1 MAKTIFFD
9 KKEGDRK
16 WRLIDAKGKRL
27 GRLASRIARILLGKE
42 NPAYAPNM
50 DMGDYVVVINAK
62 DIALSV
68 RALEQKFYA
77 KHTKF
82 PSGLKVKTAKQVLET
97 HPDRILSYAVKGMMP
112 KTLMGKKMFKKLFI
126 YPGAEHRHQA
136 QTPEPLDIS

>member
-1 MAKTIFFD
+1 MTKTIFTD
-9 KKEGDRK
+9 KKEQDRK

-42 NPAYAPNM
+42 NPSYAPHM

-62 DIALSV
+62 DISLSV
-68 RALEQKFYA
+68 RALSQKFYA

-82 PSGLKVKTAKQVLET
+82 PSGLKVKTAQQLLEA
-97 HPDRILSYAVKGMMP
+97 HPDRVLSYAIKGMMP

-126 YPGAEHRHQA
+126 YPGTEHRHQA
-136 QTPEPLDIS
+136 QNPEPLDIM